1 MAYTIIGLLFFVVVV
16 VVVRSSSTPWRRTPV
31 EDGVKGR
38 QSVEVAKENSFFF
51 CRMPAGS
58 TDEPRHLTH
67 RGSKSEM
74 EGQND

>member
-1 MAYTIIGLLFFVVVV
+1 MAYTTIGLLLFVVVVV
-16 VVVRSSSTPWRRTPV
+16 VVVRSSSTPWRHPM